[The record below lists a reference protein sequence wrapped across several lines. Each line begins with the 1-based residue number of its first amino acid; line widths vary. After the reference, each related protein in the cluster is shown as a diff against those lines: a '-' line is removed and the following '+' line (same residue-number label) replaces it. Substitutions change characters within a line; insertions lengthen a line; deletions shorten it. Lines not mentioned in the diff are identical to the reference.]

1 MSMREETGKRHGFDS
16 SRPAGSFVEVV
27 REVLLD
33 PRGFFAGLRAAGG
46 GSPGRQRPAVIFAII
61 ASYIS
66 LLLLTLVDPL
76 NRRIDPFVPEDSASL
91 SGFFP
96 FLRENQG
103 LGIALGVL
111 FLVVLPLLVWLGA
124 YIGAAI
130 QHLFVMLFVRDRQT
144 FYATFPVGVYGS
156 SALGLFSW
164 VPLLGYLVSLYGVY
178 VTTVGLREMHG
189 TTTTRALLAALIPY
203 LIGISFALPT
213 LLGIPASPPR

>member
-1 MSMREETGKRHGFDS
+1 MRGGETGTRRGFAS
-16 SRPAGSFVEVV
+16 SRPVGSFVEVA

-33 PRGFFAGLRAAGG
+33 PRGFFAGLRATGC
-46 GSPGRQRPAVIFAII
+46 GSPNRQRPPVIFAII

-66 LLLLTLVDPL
+66 LLLITLVDGL
-76 NRRIDPFVPEDSASL
+76 NRRVDPLVPEDSASL

-96 FLRENQG
+96 FLRENPG

-111 FLVVLPLLVWLGA
+111 FLVVLPLLVWVGA

-156 SALGLFSW
+156 SAIGLFSW
-164 VPLLGYLVSLYGVY
+164 VPILGYLVSLYGVY

-189 TTTTRALLAALIPY
+189 TTTTRALLAALVPY
-203 LIGISFALPT
+203 LIGISFALPA
-213 LLGIPASPPR
+213 LLGIPAGPPR

>member
-1 MSMREETGKRHGFDS
+1 MREETGTRHGFDS

-164 VPLLGYLVSLYGVY
+164 VPILGYLVSLYGVY

-189 TTTTRALLAALIPY
+189 TTTTRALLAALVPY